1 MSFCRKI
8 TLDKCNHN
16 CVGGGAPDLNLL
28 SSIKTAILSYSSLC
42 EVQNGE
48 A

>member
-1 MSFCRKI
+1 M
-8 TLDKCNHN
+8 
-16 CVGGGAPDLNLL
+16 GGAPDLNLL
-28 SSIKTAILSYSSLC
+28 SSIKTAILSHSSLC